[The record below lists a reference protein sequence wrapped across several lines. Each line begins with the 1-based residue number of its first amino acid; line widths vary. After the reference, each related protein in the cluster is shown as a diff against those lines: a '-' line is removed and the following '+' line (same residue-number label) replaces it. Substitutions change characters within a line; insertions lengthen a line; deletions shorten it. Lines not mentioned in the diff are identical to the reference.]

1 MTNTESTASHVLT
14 VSVTHTLHQ
23 QYHITPCSV
32 YTQTHTLSA
41 CPSEA
46 KFRQEMPGTPGEP
59 LTPPH
64 LNHDIVTVNI
74 GTVGTLGAGGTGFPS
89 RLLPHLHSG
98 AGRAGYSRNELDLEG
113 RASPGLPGPRSLCRG
128 CKPGAVFAAL
138 FGSLS
143 RVLRATWV
151 PSTPVSV
158 SHLGAP
164 SAGSRLQARVL
175 GGQGPG
181 AKREI
186 AARSG
191 AKLVG
196 EMNSSPVPPA
206 TLTSPDFWPQFPQ

>member
-1 MTNTESTASHVLT
+1 M
-14 VSVTHTLHQ
+14 
-23 QYHITPCSV
+23 
-32 YTQTHTLSA
+32 YTQTRTLCA

-74 GTVGTLGAGGTGFPS
+74 GTVGTLGARGTGFPS

-98 AGRAGYSRNELDLEG
+98 AGRAGYSRNELDLAG

-138 FGSLS
+138 FGSFS
-143 RVLRATWV
+143 RVFRATWV
-151 PSTPVSV
+151 PTTPVSV

-164 SAGSRLQARVL
+164 SAGSGCRPEFCADKAL
-175 GGQGPG
+175 GPKG
-181 AKREI
+181 
-186 AARSG
+186 RSRH
-191 AKLVG
+191 
-196 EMNSSPVPPA
+196 
-206 TLTSPDFWPQFPQ
+206 PQEQNW